1 MNAIEAT
8 SSTADEDVAAAEENW
23 AAATSNGLPPPLCSE
38 LPVAWLLALVA
49 VQLAGIL
56 GASKICDDVP
66 DDVPLVVDFPVSA
79 DSVLEVE
86 LVGPGEELVSTTRL
100 VGTSVEL
107 AVEVLLTMAVVEGCV
122 FSAVDEY
129 DVGVVGA
136 ADELGCDCKTSFAL
150 PHKFC
155 GPRPC
160 RKRAKMFESVLLLSE
175 KPSLEHASFTS
186 LAIEASPLTHGTL
199 QLFCLKS
206 FASQPVMACW

>member
-1 MNAIEAT
+1 
-8 SSTADEDVAAAEENW
+8 
-23 AAATSNGLPPPLCSE
+23 
-38 LPVAWLLALVA
+38 VAWLLTLVA

-56 GASKICDDVP
+56 GASKICDVA
-66 DDVPLVVDFPVSA
+66 DDVPLVVDWPLFA
-79 DSVLEVE
+79 DSVVDVE

-107 AVEVLLTMAVVEGCV
+107 AVETLLTISVVEGCV

-136 ADELGCDCKTSFAL
+136 ADGLDWACDCKTSFAL

-155 GPRPC
+155 GPRSC
-160 RKRAKMFESVLLLSE
+160 KKSARMFESVLLLSK

-186 LAIEASPLTHGTL
+186 LVIEARALTHVTL

-206 FASQPVMACW
+206 CESQPVTSCW